1 MQRSCED
8 QQAASLDGDPQA
20 AGHLRTCPSCV
31 RDQSGLEKIKSLL
44 ADESTWVEPPVGLE
58 DRIVAA
64 TRADQLSA
72 RRAERVRRTR
82 WPSRTVWLAAAACV
96 ASGLIGAGAV
106 KFVDRQPSF
115 PQHVAL
121 AGTALAPQASA
132 VAHIRTTPLGLEIR
146 LDVTGLPTTRPGHF
160 YQAWLKGPSGLV
172 PIGTFHTGNGEIIL
186 WSGVA
191 LDTHPT
197 LTVTFQADNGN
208 AASSG
213 QRVLVGTLKR

>member
-1 MQRSCED
+1 MERTCED
-8 QQAASLDGDPQA
+8 QQAAYLDGDPHA
-20 AGHLRTCPSCV
+20 AEHLSTCPSCV
-31 RDQSGLEKIKSLL
+31 RDQSGFEEIKSLL
-44 ADESTWVEPPVGLE
+44 DDESTWVEPPAGLE

-64 TRADQLSA
+64 TRPDQLRA
-72 RRAERVRRTR
+72 RRAEGAWPGRRT
-82 WPSRTVWLAAAACV
+82 SRMLWLAAAACV

-197 LTVTFQADNGN
+197 LTVTFQADNGD

-213 QRVLVGTLKR
+213 QRVLLGTLKR